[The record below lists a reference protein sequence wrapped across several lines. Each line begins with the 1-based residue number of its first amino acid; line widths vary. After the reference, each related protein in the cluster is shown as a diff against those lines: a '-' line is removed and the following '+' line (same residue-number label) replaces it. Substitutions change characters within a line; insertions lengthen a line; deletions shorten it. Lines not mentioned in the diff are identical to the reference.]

1 MKPGDW
7 LVLALAMLLVGGLLA
22 HGWSAPAGAQVRIYV
37 AGEVYGEYPLDT
49 ARTLSITGRRG
60 ASIIEIAHGAVH
72 FAASPCTGKFCVR
85 SGWLHDSGAA
95 AACLPNRVSLEI
107 LGHGQPRFDSINF

>member
-1 MKPGDW
+1 MRPGDW
-7 LVLALAMLLVGGLLA
+7 LVLLLAALLVGGLLA
-22 HGWSAPAGAQVRIYV
+22 HTWNASAGTRVRVYV
-37 AGEVYGEYPLDT
+37 AGEVYGEYPLDS
-49 ARTLSITGRRG
+49 ARTLRIAGRRG

-72 FAASPCTGKFCVR
+72 FAASPCPGKFCIR